1 MQNDGLIEKLTS
13 LTAPIVEK
21 NDCELYFLE
30 YVREAGE
37 YIFRVYIDKEEGI
50 SLSDCEKVSREI
62 SDMLDIEDPIADE
75 YNLEVSSPGIFRT
88 LFTDKHLE
96 KYKNNDIKVNLK
108 SLVNGKKKFE
118 GILKNFDTLNLII
131 QVDNEE
137 VVIPREKV
145 SVVTLNPTL

>member
-88 LFTDKHLE
+88 LFIDKHLE

-131 QVDNEE
+131 EVDNEE